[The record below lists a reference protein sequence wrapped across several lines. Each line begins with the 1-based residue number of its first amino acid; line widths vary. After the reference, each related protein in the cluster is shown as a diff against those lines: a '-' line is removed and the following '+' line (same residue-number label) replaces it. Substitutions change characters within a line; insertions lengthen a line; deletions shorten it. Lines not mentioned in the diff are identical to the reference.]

1 MITQMR
7 HKMCNSGRVAVL
19 DILRFHFLGL
29 ISVMFGSDMQF
40 FSIVIMFNG
49 QTALFSKLTN
59 LKKNTL
65 LLIWQITVSNPSAL
79 DG

>member
-1 MITQMR
+1 
-7 HKMCNSGRVAVL
+7 
-19 DILRFHFLGL
+19 
-29 ISVMFGSDMQF
+29 MFGSDMQF